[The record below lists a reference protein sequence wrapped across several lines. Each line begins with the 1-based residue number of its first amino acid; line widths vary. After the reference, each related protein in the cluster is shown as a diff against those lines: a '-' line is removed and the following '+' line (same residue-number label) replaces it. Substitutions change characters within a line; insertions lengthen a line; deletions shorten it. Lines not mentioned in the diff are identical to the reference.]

1 MNNASLKPRTTP
13 DVTRGYLICLVGIVF
28 WSSTAIFIRYLT
40 IRYGLPALVL
50 AFWRDLFLFGALFLA
65 LGLFRRDLYRISRAD
80 RGFLLAYA
88 LVLAVFNS
96 LWTFSVALNGA
107 SVSCVLAYSS
117 AAYTAVLG
125 YWLLSE
131 SLGWVKMGVVLLSL
145 IGCFLVSGAY
155 DPSTWQVN
163 GLGIITGLLT
173 GLAFASYS
181 LMGRTAAMRS
191 INPWTAML
199 YGFGGATV
207 FILIFNWLASFTN
220 PSLASQNLFWLGNA
234 WTGWLI
240 LALLAIG
247 PTLAGFGLY
256 TVSLG
261 YLPASVANLIAT
273 LEPVMTAILAY
284 FFLGEQLSGVQL
296 AGSALIIVS
305 VVVLRVYEG
314 QSNGKA
320 HAYRLPEAPAA
331 ELLDE

>member
-1 MNNASLKPRTTP
+1 MVETEIDTTTLKTRPAP
-13 DVTRGYLICLVGIVF
+13 DLTRGYLICLVGIVF
-28 WSSTAIFIRYLT
+28 WSSTAIFIRYLNT
-40 IRYGLPALVL
+40 YYGLPALVL
-50 AFWRDLFLFGALFLA
+50 AFWRDLILFGALFLA
-65 LGLFRRDLYRISRAD
+65 FGLFKPGLFRIARAD

-88 LVLAVFNS
+88 LVLAIFNS
-96 LWTFSVALNGA
+96 FWTFSVALNGA
-107 SVSCVLAYSS
+107 SVSTVLAYSS

-125 YWLLSE
+125 HWLLSE

-145 IGCFLVSGAY
+145 AGCILVSGAY
-155 DPSTWQVN
+155 NPATWQVN
-163 GLGIITGLLT
+163 ALGIITGLLT

-181 LMGRTAAMRS
+181 LMGRTSANRS

-199 YGFGGATV
+199 YGFGGAAV
-207 FILIFNWLASFTN
+207 FVLIFNWLASFIF

-234 WTGWLI
+234 WAGWMI

-296 AGSALIIVS
+296 AGSALIVAS
-305 VVVLRVYEG
+305 VVTLRLYEG
-314 QSNGKA
+314 Q
-320 HAYRLPEAPAA
+320 RPA
-331 ELLDE
+331 

>member
-1 MNNASLKPRTTP
+1 MVETEIKTASVKPLPTP

-40 IRYGLPALVL
+40 TIYGLPALVL
-50 AFWRDLFLFGALFLA
+50 AFWRDVFLFGALLLA
-65 LGLFRRDLYRISRAD
+65 LGLIKPSLYRISRSD

-107 SVSCVLAYSS
+107 AVSTVLAYSS

-145 IGCFLVSGAY
+145 IGCVLVSGAY

-163 GLGIITGLLT
+163 GLGIIIGLLT

-181 LMGRTAAMRS
+181 LMGRSAANRS

-207 FILIFNWLASFTN
+207 FILIFNRLASFTN
-220 PSLASQNLFWLGNA
+220 SPQASLNLFWLGNA
-234 WTGWLI
+234 WAGWLI

-273 LEPVMTAILAY
+273 LEPVLTAILAY

-296 AGSALIIVS
+296 AGSALIIAS
-305 VVVLRVYEG
+305 VVILRVYEG
-314 QSNGKA
+314 NGKA
-320 HAYRLPEAPAA
+320 PA
-331 ELLDE
+331 

>member
-1 MNNASLKPRTTP
+1 MVETEIDNAALKPRATP
-13 DVTRGYLICLVGIVF
+13 DITRGYLICLVGIVF

-40 IRYGLPALVL
+40 THYGLPALVL
-50 AFWRDLFLFGALFLA
+50 AFWRDLFLSGALFLTF
-65 LGLFRRDLYRISRAD
+65 GLFKRDLYRISHTD
-80 RGFLLAYA
+80 RWFLLAYA

-107 SVSCVLAYSS
+107 AVSTVLAYSS

-131 SLGWVKMGVVLLSL
+131 SLGLVKIGVVLLSL
-145 IGCFLVSGAY
+145 TGCILVSGAY

-163 GLGIITGLLT
+163 GLGIIVGLLT

-181 LMGRTAAMRS
+181 LMGRTAAKRY

-220 PSLASQNLFWLGNA
+220 SSQASQNLFWLGNA
-234 WTGWLI
+234 WAGWLI
-240 LALLAIG
+240 LIVLAIG
-247 PTLAGFGLY
+247 PTLGGFGLY
-256 TVSLG
+256 TVSLA

-273 LEPVMTAILAY
+273 LEPVLTAILAY
-284 FFLGEQLSGVQL
+284 FLLGEQLNGIQL
-296 AGSALIIVS
+296 AGSALIIAS
-305 VVVLRVYEG
+305 VVILRIYEG
-314 QSNGKA
+314 QTNGKT
-320 HAYRLPEAPAA
+320 HA
-331 ELLDE
+331 